1 MPCVHTRDEDQRDWN
16 GSKSKME
23 DLSGD
28 FNEKITQ
35 IITFSATELAILLAT
50 IKDLHVSFGPMIS

>member
-1 MPCVHTRDEDQRDWN
+1 
-16 GSKSKME
+16 ME

-35 IITFSATELAILLAT
+35 IITFSATELARFTYFFCTNDKVDAFKSMLFIIL
-50 IKDLHVSFGPMIS
+50 GPDAYFPNVII